1 MDTKMGLKKKKKK
14 KLHGKKN
21 KFAKFTKK
29 SKKQSNLMK
38 LAKMIS
44 DKNPQPVSVNP
55 QMKYVQENT
64 MRAVINLVTRP
75 KEFVYSSGK
84 RVPRG
89 IAYHCHYT
97 INFEEFFMT
106 GAKHNQYSEFIYKV
120 DRQSDISAY
129 VSSNGKPQK
138 LAVFP
143 SITRP
148 TSDDYQ
154 KGFMKRYFAKK
165 VNEDGKPFE
174 IAADSIA
181 KSPLYSYTSVVWFIS
196 GTKQSVLEKNI
207 LSVAGAETQM
217 KGVGKLLPE
226 YQYFRNKD
234 VADIQT
240 RVKDLLGIPKEKVLK
255 SVNNTVLPEEDTNKQ
270 QTTSNQAQGAG
281 AATGPPPGVMT
292 GGAGGG
298 GY

>member
-1 MDTKMGLKKKKKK
+1 MYCRLCRNMKFSFFKLFIGLY
-14 KLHGKKN
+14 H
-21 KFAKFTKK
+21 A
-29 SKKQSNLMK
+29 LMNNNY
-38 LAKMIS
+38 IS
-44 DKNPQPVSVNP
+44 S
-55 QMKYVQENT
+55 
-64 MRAVINLVTRP
+64 
-75 KEFVYSSGK
+75 
-84 RVPRG
+84 
-89 IAYHCHYT
+89 
-97 INFEEFFMT
+97 
-106 GAKHNQYSEFIYKV
+106 
-120 DRQSDISAY
+120 
-129 VSSNGKPQK
+129 
-138 LAVFP
+138 
-143 SITRP
+143 
-148 TSDDYQ
+148 
-154 KGFMKRYFAKK
+154 GFMKRYFAKK

-292 GGAGGG
+292 GGAGGS